1 LSDVPKK
8 TLAILAILVA
18 AAAGFIGL
26 LHGGGVSLGTRT
38 VTVVQEQTVYQR
50 VTVTSSITA
59 FNSDAWPDVILSSG
73 TVTSCTDSS
82 VIEMQTNLPGSP
94 LEILNNV
101 WGDPDSPHLQC
112 IYRNQD
118 SFGWYWFKPTSSAKP
133 FYPDVILDE
142 NTQSLPIRVASITNL
157 EVGVVAS
164 VSGHGRY
171 NFILDIAFTNG
182 FGRETDEMMIFLM
195 TSGPKV
201 QGREQVYDGHNSYS
215 YFTFRTTADNSGVRE
230 HVFALE
236 APQIPSVINIEK
248 MLQHMA
254 QDGYTPQYVSS
265 ISLGNEVFQ
274 GNGSAKISEF
284 TVTLNGQT
292 ISSHNTS

>member
-1 LSDVPKK
+1 
-8 TLAILAILVA
+8 
-18 AAAGFIGL
+18 
-26 LHGGGVSLGTRT
+26 
-38 VTVVQEQTVYQR
+38 
-50 VTVTSSITA
+50 
-59 FNSDAWPDVILSSG
+59 
-73 TVTSCTDSS
+73 
-82 VIEMQTNLPGSP
+82 MQTNLPSSF
-94 LEILNNV
+94 LEIESSV

-112 IYRNQD
+112 IYRDQD

-157 EVGVVAS
+157 EVGVVAN

-171 NFILDIAFTNG
+171 NFILDVVFTNG
-182 FGRETDEMMIFLM
+182 FRETDEMMIFLM

-201 QGREQVYDGHNSYS
+201 QGREQVYDGHNLYS

-236 APQIPSVINIEK
+236 ASQIPPLINIEK

-254 QDGYTPQYVSS
+254 QDGYTPQYLSS

-274 GNGSAKISEF
+274 GYGLTKISEF
-284 TVTLNGQT
+284 TITLNGQR
-292 ISSHNTS
+292 ISSRTLNRNAARAGVNQQGTEPIQNWKRWESRNDATLGRPSRFSYQSYGN